1 LVSTVRRRL
10 LGLDRARERA
20 LKRTPPG
27 PLRDYLETPFPDR
40 NALCRDVDIVA
51 LDLETTGLDIK
62 TDSILSAGLVCLR
75 QFRVRLSSAWYQVIK
90 VDHDIPEASAVIH
103 EITDDQAAAGEP
115 IERVLPQLLRRLAG
129 KVMLAHFA
137 RVEQSFIDAAC
148 RRLYGG
154 PFLIPTIDSLIL
166 AQRLF
171 ELRNHSVQV
180 GDLRLFNLRP
190 RFNLP
195 RYKAHNALNDAL
207 CTAEL
212 FLALAGEIAPS
223 GQGKLKDFL
232 TN

>member
-1 LVSTVRRRL
+1 MSVIWQRL

-20 LKRTPPG
+20 LKRAAPG
-27 PLRDYLETPFPDR
+27 PLRDYLEVPFAER
-40 NALCRDVDIVA
+40 NALCKDVEIVA

-62 TDSILSAGLVCLR
+62 NDSILSTGLVCLKR
-75 QFRVRLSSAWYQVIK
+75 FSVRLSSAWYRVVR
-90 VDHDIPEASAVIH
+90 VDHEIPEASAVIH

-115 IERVLPQLLRRLAG
+115 IEQVLPELLERLAG

-171 ELRNHSVQV
+171 ELRNHSIQV

-223 GQGKLKDFL
+223 GRGRLKDFL
-232 TN
+232 T